1 MKLEANRYI
10 VQKYYPVRLADN
22 SWDNT
27 GLLVDASTEKI
38 ESNEINVLLTVDL
51 TQSVTEEAI
60 SNKCKVIMA
69 YHPFIFRGLKSITSD
84 DPQQRSLLKLIQNN
98 ISVYCP
104 HTAVDSANGG
114 VNDFLVKAITEEKN
128 IASKEVIE
136 KNEELENCGMGR
148 IVNVREPILLG
159 DVVERVKKTLGL
171 DKVQVA
177 RARNQDSNQE
187 IRQVAICA
195 GSGGSLFKGLRSDL
209 YFTGELFHHQTLY
222 LTESGSTV
230 IACHHSNTERAFLSV
245 MAQQLETEIPQA
257 RILISQQDK
266 DPYDIW

>member
-1 MKLEANRYI
+1 MNVEANRYL

-27 GLLVDASTEKI
+27 GLLVDASSDAIANTGLNI
-38 ESNEINVLLTVDL
+38 LLTVDL
-51 TQSVTEEAI
+51 TQSVAEEAL
-60 SNKCKVIMA
+60 SNNCNVIMA
-69 YHPFIFRGLKSITSD
+69 YHPFIFRGLKSITND

-114 VNDFLVKAITEEKN
+114 VNDFLVKAIAEGKE

-136 KNEELENCGMGR
+136 KNEELEDCGMGR
-148 IVNVREPILLG
+148 IVKTLEPILLG
-159 DVVERVKKTLGL
+159 NVVERVKKTLGL

-177 RARNQDSNQE
+177 CARNQDSNQQ
-187 IRQVAICA
+187 IREVAICA
-195 GSGGSLFKGLRSDL
+195 GSGGSLFKGLKADL
-209 YFTGELFHHQTLY
+209 YFTGELSHHQTLF

-245 MAQQLETEIPQA
+245 MAQQLNAEIPQA

-266 DPYDIW
+266 DPYEIW